1 MQQGS
6 GVVVFCRRAVDWH
19 AAEWQSEA
27 SHFAQA
33 HPIARLLEQWRA
45 RNSAFLFQH
54 YRAGLAAIASASW
67 HAGGAG
73 LLLNPVAMDGDVAIT
88 PELMAQLRQ
97 AAWVIPIDDDDW
109 LSPLLPTAL
118 QQLSAARL
126 AIWEV
131 LPLHVDADH
140 CFVEPARAFL
150 DPQQPLS
157 EQVLLSCGYAL
168 SQGLMA
174 SLSDEQLAGCL
185 LHHGAVTQ
193 LLSTEGSAT
202 VVPDVQAVL
211 LRHPASAGSALEA
224 GRQRQL
230 FEFRPPPELIHRA
243 AWALQPLQ
251 ALQLLHQQAV
261 ALASVSE
268 VAPVALDSW
277 VELPAGQPRLSLQH
291 LQQLLDT
298 QGLNLALAQALVLD
312 EAVRAVGLSDE
323 RIEALHQQ
331 QAQSW
336 RDDHQ
341 GLDPRDERERAE
353 LTLRQQRLERQ
364 ARLQRFCEL
373 CFGDE
378 VELRYLERKADLDRV
393 VYSVLQVNEQ
403 GLAEEL
409 YQQIREGEAL
419 FADLAALHSLGRETE
434 SRGQIGPEPLGD
446 QHPDLASRLRSGK
459 PGQLWPP
466 FEVAGVWVV
475 LRLETASMA
484 ALDEPLRQRLLQELL
499 DAWMEE
505 RTRQILAGEVLPP
518 LPLPKGFEVAA

>member
-6 GVVVFCRRAVDWH
+6 GVAVFCRRSVDWQS
-19 AAEWQSEA
+19 ALWQSEA

-33 HPIARLLEQWRA
+33 HPIAELLEEWER
-45 RNSAFLFQH
+45 RNPAFEFQR
-54 YRAGLAAIASASW
+54 YRTGLAEIAEASW
-67 HAGGAG
+67 QAGGARV
-73 LLLNPVAMDGDVAIT
+73 LRNPVAMDGDVALT

-109 LSPLLPTAL
+109 LSPFLPAAL

-131 LPLHVDADH
+131 QPLHVDVDH

-150 DPQQPLS
+150 DPQKPLS

-168 SQGLMA
+168 SHELMA

-185 LHHGAVTQ
+185 LHHGAVTK
-193 LLSTEGSAT
+193 LLCSEGAAT

-211 LRHPASAGSALEA
+211 LRHPASAGSALEP

-230 FEFRPPPELIHRA
+230 FEIPQPPELKERA
-243 AWALQPLQ
+243 AWALQPFQ
-251 ALQLLHQQAV
+251 SLQLLHQQAV
-261 ALASVSE
+261 ALEAVP
-268 VAPVALDSW
+268 APLPVAAEPW
-277 VELPAGQPRLSLQH
+277 VELPAGQPRLPLAH
-291 LQQLLDT
+291 LHQLLDSH
-298 QGLNLALAQALVLD
+298 GLNLALAQALVLD
-312 EAVRAVGLSDE
+312 EAVRAASLSPE
-323 RIEALHQQ
+323 RIEELQQQ
-331 QAQSW
+331 QAQRW
-336 RDDHQ
+336 RDEHE
-341 GLDPRDERERAE
+341 GLDPRDEREQAE
-353 LTLRQQRLERQ
+353 LNLRQQRLERQ
-364 ARLQRFCEL
+364 ARLQQFCEL
-373 CFGDE
+373 CFGDA

-419 FADLAALHSLGRETE
+419 FGDLAAVHSLGRETE

-446 QHPDLASRLRSGK
+446 QHPELASRLRSGK

-475 LRLETASMA
+475 LRLESASLA
-484 ALDEPLRQRLLQELL
+484 ALDEPLRQRLLQELM
-499 DAWMEE
+499 DGWMEE
-505 RTRQILAGEVLPP
+505 RTRQILAGEELPP
-518 LPLPKGFEVAA
+518 LPLPKGMELAA